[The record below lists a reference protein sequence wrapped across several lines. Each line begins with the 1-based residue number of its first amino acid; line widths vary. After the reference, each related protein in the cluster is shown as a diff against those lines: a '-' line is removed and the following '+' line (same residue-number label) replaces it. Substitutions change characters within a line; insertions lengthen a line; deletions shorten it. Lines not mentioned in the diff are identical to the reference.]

1 MDEQIVEEKKIDLDS
16 FFKRLDSVEKVADSA
31 VLKSESNLGIINEQ
45 KSLIENISMSIEAMK
60 GEIKEITNYIIVEKK
75 EAKDKEEDR
84 RLEDEDKEQKQKMT
98 ERALGLGGT
107 GVAAGGAGGA
117 TPEKTVSEFGQ
128 NPVQKLN

>member
-107 GVAAGGAGGA
+107 GVAAGGAGGPA
-117 TPEKTVSEFGQ
+117 WPALHHCHQPTTH
-128 NPVQKLN
+128 